1 MLYSS
6 ENNIQNFN
14 KVFKELYILAS
25 AYHTTQPLENSTFPL
40 AQGALAIIVLLELS
54 RVIHSLTFWHSNM
67 VSLA

>member
-25 AYHTTQPLENSTFPL
+25 VYHNTQPLENSTFPL

-54 RVIHSLTFWHSNM
+54 RVIHSLTFLHSNM